1 MGSAKRQW
9 KIELSF
15 LRLGNNLLDHVA
27 VYVGQAEITAVVAVG
42 QFLMV

>member
-1 MGSAKRQW
+1 MRSAKRQW

-27 VYVGQAEITAVVAVG
+27 VYIS
-42 QFLMV
+42 